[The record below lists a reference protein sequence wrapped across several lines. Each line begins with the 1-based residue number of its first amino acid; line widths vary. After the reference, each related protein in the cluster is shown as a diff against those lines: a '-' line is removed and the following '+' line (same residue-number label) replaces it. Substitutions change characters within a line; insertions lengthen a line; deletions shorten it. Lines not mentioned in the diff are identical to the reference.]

1 MVQEGWKFP
10 EEKVLGEEIMMAT
23 PFFTVLMPV
32 HNGAKYLSKAVN
44 SILQQTFADFELVII
59 NDCSTDDTLALCQ
72 TFVERD
78 KRVLVYSTATNKGVA
93 NARNEAL
100 KHINGQYFT
109 FVDAD
114 DYIDIDIL
122 AKVHAKLEETR
133 AQLLKYGCIEEYY
146 DRQDKLQGTK
156 KLSLQD
162 SFLTVQAEIRKN
174 ILAMEKLPL
183 FGYVWNTVYSTD
195 FFRAHPVQFSA
206 EYNVN
211 EDFMFNMDVFEYAGS
226 LVCLNSCAYHYAKRA
241 DKSLSTTANPKYFRL
256 QTVKIEKLLTKF
268 QEWQLLDQQTSQ
280 DIYWLYTRY
289 AYSDI
294 CRVLVL
300 AGEEAAREEIKNIFA
315 SELYQKYRAVKF
327 VNISTKERTMI
338 SCLQGQHIHRI
349 INLCK
354 MMNFVKSNFQVLF
367 ALIKG

>member
-10 EEKVLGEEIMMAT
+10 EEKVFGEEIMMAT

-59 NDCSTDDTLALCQ
+59 NDCSTDDTLAICQ
-72 TFVERD
+72 NFAKRD
-78 KRVLVYSTATNKGVA
+78 KRVLVYSTVTNKGVA

-109 FVDAD
+109 FIDAD
-114 DYIDIDIL
+114 DYIEQDIF
-122 AKVHAKLEETR
+122 AHAHAKLRETK
-133 AQLLKYGCIEEYY
+133 AQILKYGVTEEYFNKY
-146 DRQDKLQGTK
+146 DQLTGTK
-156 KLSLQD
+156 KIALQEMFLSQ
-162 SFLTVQAEIRKN
+162 QQEIRKN

-183 FGYVWNTVYSTD
+183 FGYGCNTFYNTD
-195 FFRAHPVQFSA
+195 FFNLHTVKFGD
-206 EYNVN
+206 EYRVN
-211 EDFMFNMDVFEYAGS
+211 EDFMFNLDVFEYVETMA
-226 LVCLNSCAYHYAKRA
+226 CLSTCAYHYAKRA
-241 DKSLSTTANPKYFRL
+241 DKSLSTTANPEYFRL
-256 QTVKIEKLLTKF
+256 QTVKIEKLLTRF

-289 AYSDI
+289 VYSDV
-294 CRVLVL
+294 CRILAL
-300 AGEEAAREEIKNIFA
+300 AGEEAAIEEIKNIFA

-327 VNISTKERTMI
+327 VDISIKERTMI
-338 SCLQGQHIHRI
+338 SCLQEQHTHRI